1 MKALYL
7 TPNIETVRY
16 PVDTGAASSTMLFT
30 EALAELVASADVEP
44 VSSLRPLSIEL
55 MISVAQRHVASQ
67 YEHLVQTLTGLDVDR
82 SRAIYAILH
91 DVERSQDIVRQ
102 LHHAY
107 ELAGGRAGYRE
118 MASGQKEAAT
128 KAIRSLALRPLDDLP
143 THMAVANAVE
153 RMVVVLAR
161 SLPYIRTMEPARPPQ
176 DESAPEPNDRC
187 PLCPGGTISSVKA
200 AGRTFL
206 GFNGTPLPIPDDRSI
221 LTCDNCGVQWISA
234 EDAEMLTQ
242 LEERLV
248 KP

>member
-16 PVDTGAASSTMLFT
+16 PTDTGAASSTMLFT

-55 MISVAQRHVASQ
+55 MISVVQRHVASQ
-67 YEHLVQTLTGLDVDR
+67 YEHLVQTLTGLDADR

-128 KAIRSLALRPLDDLP
+128 KAIRSLALRPIEDRA
-143 THMAVANAVE
+143 THTAVAHAVE
-153 RMVVVLAR
+153 RMAVVLAR
-161 SLPYIRTMEPARPPQ
+161 SLPHIRTMVPARPTR
-176 DESAPEPNDRC
+176 NDC
-187 PLCPGGTISSVKA
+187 PLPLCHGTISPVKA

-206 GFNGTPLPIPDDRSI
+206 GVNGTPLPIPDDRAI
-221 LTCDNCGVQWISA
+221 PTCNLCGVQWIDA
-234 EDAEMLTQ
+234 EDAAMLAQ
-242 LEERLV
+242 LEEKLA